1 MKTKTTILT
10 GSALVL
16 GLSLGAISAQANG
29 DIDGAALW
37 EQHCAKCHAS
47 DGSGNTKIG
56 KKMQIG
62 DYTDPAVQATFTD
75 EEAVKITLEGYTDE
89 SGKQAMKP
97 FGDKLSED
105 EAKAVVEHIRTFDD

>member
-1 MKTKTTILT
+1 MKHKTILIS
-10 GSALVL
+10 SALAL
-16 GLSLGAISAQANG
+16 GLSLGALTAQAEG

-56 KKMQIG
+56 KKMKIE
-62 DYTDPAVQATFTD
+62 DYTDPAVQASFTD
-75 EEAVKITLEGYTDE
+75 EEAVKITLEGFTDE
-89 SGKQAMKP
+89 NGKEKMKP
-97 FGDKLSED
+97 FGEKLSED